1 MHKVLVV
8 GCGGSGA
15 RTLSYMLDQ
24 LHADLAVHGIDEV
37 PGCWQFLNVDTPL
50 QEEQGE
56 AVASV
61 SRQGG
66 SYVACGVAN
75 GEYRVVD
82 EALTQSVQRNG
93 SQGLRQLAT
102 WMPRRPK
109 DVAFPVTV
117 GAGQFRGIGRLLVLT
132 RLRDISQAVQSALA
146 RMVSPKAQ
154 EQAALVS
161 QAVPGAGA
169 APDTTAPPLV
179 LVVSS
184 MAGGSGASMTLDVCR
199 LIAGVNSTPA
209 IDPQL
214 ISVFLYTAEAFA
226 SVPAH
231 MRSGMPGNT
240 LAMLGEIVAAQA
252 GADGAAAELD
262 QRLYETLG

>member
-93 SQGLRQLAT
+93 SQG
-102 WMPRRPK
+102 P
-109 DVAFPVTV
+109 
-117 GAGQFRGIGRLLVLT
+117 
-132 RLRDISQAVQSALA
+132 
-146 RMVSPKAQ
+146 
-154 EQAALVS
+154 
-161 QAVPGAGA
+161 PGCLA
-169 APDTTAPPLV
+169 APRTSPSP
-179 LVVSS
+179 
-184 MAGGSGASMTLDVCR
+184 
-199 LIAGVNSTPA
+199 
-209 IDPQL
+209 
-214 ISVFLYTAEAFA
+214 
-226 SVPAH
+226 
-231 MRSGMPGNT
+231 
-240 LAMLGEIVAAQA
+240 
-252 GADGAAAELD
+252 
-262 QRLYETLG
+262 